1 MIIADF
7 VAKYHAD
14 AEGLGLSLDDA
25 YSAIFKDAFVTPPE
39 WLTVGR
45 QVGSYHEF
53 SYVPFAVFNTY
64 SNGLQTREASR
75 TLEYAH
81 NDFAARNVA
90 LLTGHADVAATLANR
105 SLSYRNMFDSSV
117 SSLGFNT
124 FVQKRTPNGTFVF
137 VDPTACSPIDTD
149 GSRAC
154 SLQSTN
160 TAGVY
165 ETSSWEYSFYAPHDV
180 DGLISLLGANAGG
193 NSSTSSSRAS
203 FASRLD
209 TYFANNLFYAG
220 NEPSFGTPWL
230 YHYANKP
237 AKTARRVRDVVF
249 TNFNTTTAGLP
260 GNSDVGAMQ
269 TLLNFHLLGL
279 FPVVGTT
286 ELLIGSPFVPGYRIV
301 NEMRGT
307 LTVVANGFDQ
317 ASVAQTIPDGSRAFV
332 GSISINGQK
341 QSSRC
346 RVSFADLFPGPGANT
361 TLELEMVADEAAANS
376 CGDGDGNL
384 PSSLSTGG
392 FPESSFNQSARRR
405 RSAT

>member
-7 VAKYHAD
+7 IAKYHGD
-14 AEGLGLSLDDA
+14 AAQLGLSLDDA
-25 YSAIFKDAFVTPPE
+25 YSAVFKDAFVTPAQ
-39 WLTVGR
+39 WLTFGR
-45 QVGSYHEF
+45 QVGSYQE
-53 SYVPFAVFNTY
+53 YGYTPFGVFNTY

-90 LLTGHADVAATLANR
+90 LLTGHADVADTLANR
-105 SLSYRNMFDSSV
+105 SLSYRNTFDSSV
-117 SSLGFNT
+117 SSLGFTN
-124 FVQKRTPNGTFVF
+124 FVQKRSPNGTFVRS
-137 VDPTACSPIDTD
+137 DPTACSPIDAD
-149 GSRAC
+149 QQRAC

-180 DGLISLLGANAGG
+180 EGLIGLLSNQSGDI
-193 NSSTSSSRAS
+193 STARTS
-203 FASRLD
+203 FVSRLD
-209 TYFANNLFYAG
+209 AYFANNLFYAG

-230 YHYANKP
+230 YHYGNQP
-237 AKTARRVRDVVF
+237 AKTTRRVRDVVF
-249 TNFNTTTAGLP
+249 ANFNTTTAGLP

-301 NEMRGT
+301 NELRGT
-307 LTVVANGFDQ
+307 LVVVVNGFD
-317 ASVAQTIPDGSRAFV
+317 ASAVAQTIPQGARAFV
-332 GSISINGQK
+332 GSVSVNGK
-341 QSSRC
+341 RQSSRC
-346 RVSFADLFPGPGANT
+346 KISFTDLFPGPGANT
-361 TLELEMVADEAAANS
+361 TLELEMTADEAAANS
-376 CGDGDGNL
+376 CGDGDGSL

-392 FPESSFNQSARRR
+392 FAGSSFNQSAMRL
-405 RSAT
+405 RSVV

>member
-7 VAKYHAD
+7 IAKYHED
-14 AEGLGLSLDDA
+14 AAELGLNLDDA
-25 YSAIFKDAFVTPPE
+25 YNAIFKDAFVTPE
-39 WLTVGR
+39 QWVSFGR
-45 QVGSYHEF
+45 QVGSYQEF
-53 SYVPFAVFNTY
+53 GYVPFGVFNTY

-90 LLTGHADVAATLANR
+90 LLTGHDDVAATLANR
-105 SLSYRNMFDSSV
+105 SLSYRNTFDSTV
-117 SSLGFNT
+117 SSFGFTN
-124 FVQKRTPNGTFVF
+124 FVQKRNSNGTFVGSDPITCSP
-137 VDPTACSPIDTD
+137 VDPNPARP
-149 GSRAC
+149 C

-180 DGLISLLGANAGG
+180 GGLIGLLSNQSGDVAAA
-193 NSSTSSSRAS
+193 RAS
-203 FASRLD
+203 FVSRLD
-209 TYFANNLFYAG
+209 TYFAQNLFYAG

-230 YHYANKP
+230 YHYANEP
-237 AKTARRVRDVVF
+237 AKTTRRVRDVVF
-249 TNFNTTTAGLP
+249 ANFNTTTAGLP

-286 ELLIGSPFVPGYRIV
+286 ELLVGSPFVPSYRIE
-301 NEMRGT
+301 NELRGT
-307 LTVVANGFDQ
+307 LYVVAKGFD
-317 ASVAQTIPDGSRAFV
+317 ASTVAQTIPDGARAFV
-332 GSISINGQK
+332 GSVSVNGNK
-341 QSSRC
+341 LASRC
-346 RVSFADLFPGPGANT
+346 KISFADLFPGPGANT

-376 CGDGDGNL
+376 CGDGDDSL

-392 FPESSFNQSARRR
+392 FAENTFNQSIVTPRDEFWI
-405 RSAT
+405 